1 MEVIK
6 SNTTIQALQIG
17 MGILE
22 VMSKQDRPLKF
33 TDIHE
38 LTNISKS
45 NLYKYL
51 NTFIQLGILYRDQES
66 GTYDL
71 GSKLIEYG
79 MIASDRENVVE
90 RVTPYLREIS
100 KEASCTVTY
109 SIWTSNGPMIINIFN
124 SFQGIN
130 IGAQIGTILPPTSA
144 AGKVFLAFQDPGV
157 TIDWK
162 EAEVKKL
169 GPAQHQRLDKEIEA
183 VRQKEIAYAKEPLIA
198 SVSSIS
204 FPILNFKK
212 TLLGVVAVVGF
223 TEQIST
229 DENNDLNLFIKDK
242 SKQINKI
249 FGYVPEDV

>member
-1 MEVIK
+1 MEVVK

-22 VMSKQDRPLKF
+22 VMSKQDKPVKF
-33 TDIHE
+33 TEIHE
-38 LTNISKS
+38 LTSISKS

-51 NTFIQLGILYRDQES
+51 NTFIQLGILYRDQET
-66 GTYDL
+66 GTYDF

-109 SIWTSNGPMIINIFN
+109 SIWTSSGPMIINIFN

-144 AGKVFLAFQDPGV
+144 AGKVFLTFQDADA
-157 TIDWK
+157 THDWK
-162 EAEVKKL
+162 EAELKRL
-169 GPAQHQRLDKEIEA
+169 GAAEQQQLKNEIEA
-183 VRQKEIAYAKEPLIA
+183 VRQKEIAFAKEPLIA

-212 TLLGVVAVVGF
+212 NLLGVVAVVGF

-229 DENNDLNLFIKDK
+229 DEDNELNVFIKNK

-249 FGYVPEDV
+249 FGYVPEEG